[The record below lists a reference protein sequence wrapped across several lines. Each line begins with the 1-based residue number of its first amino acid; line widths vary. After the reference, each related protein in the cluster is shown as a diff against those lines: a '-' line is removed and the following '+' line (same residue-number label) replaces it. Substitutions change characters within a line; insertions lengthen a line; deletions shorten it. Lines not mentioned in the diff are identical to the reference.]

1 MACPHCAE
9 TKPTRRYSRYYRP
22 LDESEMPIFA
32 KVDIESALEH
42 ELKSSTSHSG
52 GGGAAAALPAATMA
66 QSDFEAELEA
76 AFS

>member
-1 MACPHCAE
+1 
-9 TKPTRRYSRYYRP
+9 
-22 LDESEMPIFA
+22 MPIFA

-42 ELKSSTSHSG
+42 ELKSNTSHSG
-52 GGGAAAALPAATMA
+52 GGGAAAALPAAAMA

>member
-1 MACPHCAE
+1 
-9 TKPTRRYSRYYRP
+9 
-22 LDESEMPIFA
+22 MPSFA
-32 KVDIESALEH
+32 QVDIESALEH

-52 GGGAAAALPAATMA
+52 GSGAAAALPAAGMA

>member
-1 MACPHCAE
+1 
-9 TKPTRRYSRYYRP
+9 
-22 LDESEMPIFA
+22 MPIFA

>member
-1 MACPHCAE
+1 MSPLRGNEANAQVFHIL
-9 TKPTRRYSRYYRP
+9 RP
-22 LDESEMPIFA
+22 LDESEMQFFA

-42 ELKSSTSHSG
+42 EFKSSTSHSG
-52 GGGAAAALPAATMA
+52 GGGAAAAVPAAAVA